1 MDFVKQ
7 PSDPRGGGLRPLGPP
22 WPSRY
27 FGLLMMDPSEP
38 PLPPNRPYHWPLNY
52 PKIVKDSN
60 LDAHVR
66 IFKAANRVNGETEN
80 VKNINLF
87 SFTLKDTM
95 FD

>member
-1 MDFVKQ
+1 
-7 PSDPRGGGLRPLGPP
+7 
-22 WPSRY
+22 
-27 FGLLMMDPSEP
+27 
-38 PLPPNRPYHWPLNY
+38 
-52 PKIVKDSN
+52 VKDSN